1 MAKIWNHK
9 MIRKSIHHLWKN
21 NVGTNFEEDP
31 EAVKSMREALVVSAI
46 IRSQQCALKIQ
57 SMDSV
62 VVQSTI
68 NSGFEIYNVWPLKII

>member
-1 MAKIWNHK
+1 M
-9 MIRKSIHHLWKN
+9 KSQNDKEKHTSF
-21 NVGTNFEEDP
+21 VGTNFEEDP

-62 VVQSTI
+62 VSA
-68 NSGFEIYNVWPLKII
+68 IYN